1 MKLPCELFGFNG
13 NSIMKEVREVKLK
26 SCLKWKTKLIE
37 VPTPSRKSIEIW
49 ENFVTQ
55 ISQKEIK
62 TIIDFDSKIETKYE
76 VAGNQYVRKN
86 EKNKT
91 QYYTKIDERNGQS
104 VFGKSEPVSQ
114 VEWKKVIAEMKPS
127 RAMIIHS
134 IFYAAIEESQIDYVM
149 PFGEEITKRIEEGR
163 AIAATDASVKNNE
176 MGGCQILTD
185 ITKGVIVE
193 NKMYYK

>member
-13 NSIMKEVREVKLK
+13 DSMTKEAREVKLK

-37 VPTPSRKSIEIW
+37 VPTPLRKSIEIW
-49 ENFVTQ
+49 ENFVTW

-86 EKNKT
+86 EENET

-114 VEWKKVIAEMKPS
+114 VE
-127 RAMIIHS
+127 
-134 IFYAAIEESQIDYVM
+134 
-149 PFGEEITKRIEEGR
+149 
-163 AIAATDASVKNNE
+163 
-176 MGGCQILTD
+176 
-185 ITKGVIVE
+185 
-193 NKMYYK
+193 